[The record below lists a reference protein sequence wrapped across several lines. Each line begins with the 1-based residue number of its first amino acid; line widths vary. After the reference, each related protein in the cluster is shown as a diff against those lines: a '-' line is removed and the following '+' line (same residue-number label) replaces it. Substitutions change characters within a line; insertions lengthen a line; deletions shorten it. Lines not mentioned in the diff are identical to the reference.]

1 MNSVNDDLLKKINLK
16 INGKDHRVEIDVRES
31 LLDVLRNKL
40 HLTGVKQGCGVGECG
55 ACTVLVDGTPVDSC
69 IYMAVWAEGKEVLTI
84 EGVGN
89 GNNISKVQQAFV
101 EEGAI
106 QCGFC
111 TPGLVL
117 TTTAL
122 VNSGK
127 KFTEEEVK
135 REISGHLCRCTGY
148 QKIFNA
154 TKKSL
159 EENGQISETPNL

>member
-1 MNSVNDDLLKKINLK
+1 MIDKNYKRISVKV
-16 INGKDHRVEIDVRES
+16 NGKNYNLEVDVRES
-31 LLDVLRNKL
+31 LLDVLRNRL
-40 HLTGVKQGCGVGECG
+40 QFTGVKQGCSVGECG
-55 ACTVLVDGTPVDSC
+55 ACTVLVDGIPIDSC
-69 IYMAVWAEGKEVLTI
+69 IYMAIWADKKEILTI
-84 EGVGN
+84 EGVSEN
-89 GNNISKVQQAFV
+89 GNLSKVQKAFI

-127 KFTEEEVK
+127 DYTDEEIK

-159 EENGQISETPNL
+159 KK

>member
-1 MNSVNDDLLKKINLK
+1 MNSEYMKKILLI
-16 INGKDHRVEIDVRES
+16 INGKKHNVEVDIRET
-31 LLDVLRNKL
+31 LLDVLRERL
-40 HLTGVKQGCGVGECG
+40 HYTGVKRGYSVGECG
-55 ACTVLVDGTPVDSC
+55 ACTVLVDGLPIDSC
-69 IYMAVWAEGKEVLTI
+69 IYMAVWADGKEILTV
-84 EGVGN
+84 EGLEKN
-89 GNNISKVQQAFV
+89 GELSKVQQAYID
-101 EEGAI
+101 EGAV

-117 TTTAL
+117 TTTSL

-127 KFTEEEVK
+127 KYSDEEIK

-159 EENGQISETPNL
+159 EE

>member
-1 MNSVNDDLLKKINLK
+1 MSSDFMKKITLIVNEKKHTLEVD
-16 INGKDHRVEIDVRES
+16 IRET
-31 LLDVLRNKL
+31 LLEVLRERL
-40 HLTGVKQGCGVGECG
+40 HYTGVKRGCSVGECG
-55 ACTVLVDGTPVDSC
+55 ACTVLVEGTPIDSC
-69 IYMAVWAEGKEVLTI
+69 IYMAVWADGKDVLTV
-84 EGVGN
+84 EGLEKN
-89 GNNISKVQQAFV
+89 GELSNVQKAYID
-101 EEGAI
+101 EGAV

-117 TTTAL
+117 TTTSL

-127 KFTEEEVK
+127 KYTDEEIK

-159 EENGQISETPNL
+159 ED

>member
-89 GNNISKVQQAFV
+89 GNNISKVQKAFV

-122 VNSGK
+122 VNSGE

>member
-1 MNSVNDDLLKKINLK
+1 MSNDFMKKITLT
-16 INGKDHRVEIDVRES
+16 INEKKHSLEVDIRET
-31 LLDVLRNKL
+31 LLDVLRERL
-40 HLTGVKQGCGVGECG
+40 HYTGVKRGCSVGECG
-55 ACTVLVDGTPVDSC
+55 ACTVLVDGVSIDSC
-69 IYMAVWAEGKEVLTI
+69 IYMAVWADGKEVLTV
-84 EGVGN
+84 EGVEKN
-89 GNNISKVQQAFV
+89 GELSKVQKAYI
-101 EEGAI
+101 EEGAV

-117 TTTAL
+117 TTTSL

-127 KFTEEEVK
+127 KFTDEEIK

-159 EENGQISETPNL
+159 EE

>member
-1 MNSVNDDLLKKINLK
+1 MEEKNMKRLSMKV
-16 INGKDHRVEIDVRES
+16 NGKPYSLEIDLRES
-31 LLDVLRNKL
+31 LLDVLRNRL
-40 HLTGVKQGCGVGECG
+40 HLTGVKQGCSVGECG
-55 ACTVLVDGTPVDSC
+55 ACTVLVDGTPIDSC
-69 IYMAVWAEGKEVLTI
+69 IYMAIWAEGKEILTI
-84 EGVGN
+84 EGVGE
-89 GNNISKVQQAFV
+89 GNNLSKVQQAFV

-106 QCGFC
+106 QCGYC

-127 KFTEEEVK
+127 EYTDEEIK

-159 EENGQISETPNL
+159 E

>member
-1 MNSVNDDLLKKINLK
+1 MNDNNFKKIS
-16 INGKDHRVEIDVRES
+16 IRVNGKSYTLEIDIRES
-31 LLDVLRNKL
+31 LLDVLRNRL
-40 HLTGVKQGCGVGECG
+40 QFTGVKQGCSVGECG
-55 ACTVLVDGTPVDSC
+55 ACTVLVDGTPIDSC
-69 IYMAVWAEGKEVLTI
+69 IYMAVWADEKEILTI
-84 EGVGN
+84 EGVSEN
-89 GNNISKVQQAFV
+89 GNLSKVQKAFI

-122 VNSGK
+122 VNSGEGY
-127 KFTEEEVK
+127 TDEEIK

-154 TKKSL
+154 TKQSL
-159 EENGQISETPNL
+159 EK

>member
-1 MNSVNDDLLKKINLK
+1 MSNEVMKRITLTINEKKHSLEVDI
-16 INGKDHRVEIDVRES
+16 RET
-31 LLDVLRNKL
+31 LLDVLRERL
-40 HLTGVKQGCGVGECG
+40 HYTGVKRGCSVGECG
-55 ACTVLVDGTPVDSC
+55 ACTVLVDGVPIDSC
-69 IYMAVWAEGKEVLTI
+69 IYMAVWADGKEVLTV
-84 EGVGN
+84 EGLEKN
-89 GNNISKVQQAFV
+89 GELSKVQKAYI
-101 EEGAI
+101 EEGAV

-117 TTTAL
+117 TTTSL

-127 KFTEEEVK
+127 KFTDEEIK

-159 EENGQISETPNL
+159 EE

>member
-1 MNSVNDDLLKKINLK
+1 MNSEYMKKISLT
-16 INGKDHRVEIDVRES
+16 INGKKHIVEVDIRET
-31 LLDVLRNKL
+31 LLDVLRERL
-40 HLTGVKQGCGVGECG
+40 HYTGVKRGCSVGECG
-55 ACTVLVDGTPVDSC
+55 ACTVLVDGLPIDSC
-69 IYMAVWAEGKEVLTI
+69 IYMAVWADGKEILTV
-84 EGVGN
+84 EGLEKN
-89 GNNISKVQQAFV
+89 GELSKVQKAYID
-101 EEGAI
+101 EGAV

-117 TTTAL
+117 TTTSL

-127 KFTEEEVK
+127 QYSDEEIK

-159 EENGQISETPNL
+159 EE

>member
-1 MNSVNDDLLKKINLK
+1 MSNAKMKKISMTVNDKSYELEVDI
-16 INGKDHRVEIDVRES
+16 RES
-31 LLDVLRNKL
+31 LLDVLRNKI
-40 HLTGVKQGCGVGECG
+40 HCTGVKCGCHVGECG
-55 ACTVLVDGTPVDSC
+55 ACTVLIDGVPTDSC
-69 IYMAVWAEGKEVLTI
+69 IYMAVWANGKSIVTI
-84 EGVGN
+84 EGVKKDGKL
-89 GNNISKVQQAFV
+89 SKVQQAFID
-101 EEGAI
+101 EGAV

-117 TTTAL
+117 TSTAL

-127 KFTEEEVK
+127 KYTDDEIK

-159 EENGQISETPNL
+159 QK

>member
-1 MNSVNDDLLKKINLK
+1 MSNEFMKRITLTINEKKHSLEVDI
-16 INGKDHRVEIDVRES
+16 RET
-31 LLDVLRNKL
+31 LLDVLRERL
-40 HLTGVKQGCGVGECG
+40 HYTGVKRGCSVGECG
-55 ACTVLVDGTPVDSC
+55 ACTVLVDGVPIDSC
-69 IYMAVWAEGKEVLTI
+69 IYMAVWADGKEVLTL
-84 EGVGN
+84 EGLEKN
-89 GNNISKVQQAFV
+89 GELSKVQKAYI
-101 EEGAI
+101 EEGAV

-117 TTTAL
+117 TTTSL

-127 KFTEEEVK
+127 KFTDEEIK

-159 EENGQISETPNL
+159 EE

>member
-1 MNSVNDDLLKKINLK
+1 MSSEFMKKITLI
-16 INGKDHRVEIDVRES
+16 INDKKHSLEVDIRET
-31 LLDVLRNKL
+31 LLDVLRERL
-40 HLTGVKQGCGVGECG
+40 HYTGVKRGCSVGECG
-55 ACTVLVDGTPVDSC
+55 ACTVLVDGVPIDSC
-69 IYMAVWAEGKEVLTI
+69 IYMAVWADGKEILTV
-84 EGVGN
+84 EGLGKN
-89 GNNISKVQQAFV
+89 GELSKVQKAYI
-101 EEGAI
+101 EEGAV

-117 TTTAL
+117 TTTSL

-127 KFTEEEVK
+127 KFTDEEIK

-159 EENGQISETPNL
+159 EE

>member
-1 MNSVNDDLLKKINLK
+1 MSDKNFRKVSMKV
-16 INGKDHRVEIDVRES
+16 NGKKYTLEVDVRES
-31 LLDVLRNKL
+31 LLDVLRNRL
-40 HLTGVKQGCGVGECG
+40 QFTGVKQGCSVGECG
-55 ACTVLVDGTPVDSC
+55 ACTVLVDGIPIDSC
-69 IYMAVWAEGKEVLTI
+69 IYMAVWANEKEILTI
-84 EGVGN
+84 EGVSKN
-89 GNNISKVQQAFV
+89 GNLSKVQKAFV

-122 VNSGK
+122 LNSGQEYSD
-127 KFTEEEVK
+127 EEIK

-159 EENGQISETPNL
+159 NK

>member
-1 MNSVNDDLLKKINLK
+1 MSNEFMKKITLT
-16 INGKDHRVEIDVRES
+16 INEKKHSLEVDIRET
-31 LLDVLRNKL
+31 LLDVLRERL
-40 HLTGVKQGCGVGECG
+40 HYTGVKRGCSVGECG
-55 ACTVLVDGTPVDSC
+55 ACTVLVDGVPIDSC
-69 IYMAVWAEGKEVLTI
+69 IYMAVWADGKEVLTV
-84 EGVGN
+84 EGVEKN
-89 GNNISKVQQAFV
+89 GELSKVQKAYI
-101 EEGAI
+101 EEGAV

-117 TTTAL
+117 TTTSL

-127 KFTEEEVK
+127 KFTDEEIK

-159 EENGQISETPNL
+159 EK

>member
-1 MNSVNDDLLKKINLK
+1 MSNTKMKKISMTVNDKSYELEVDI
-16 INGKDHRVEIDVRES
+16 RES
-31 LLDVLRNKL
+31 LLDVLRNKI
-40 HLTGVKQGCGVGECG
+40 HCTGVKCGCHVGECG
-55 ACTVLVDGTPVDSC
+55 ACTVLIDGVPTDSC
-69 IYMAVWAEGKEVLTI
+69 IYMAVWANGKRIVTI
-84 EGVGN
+84 EGVKKDGKL
-89 GNNISKVQQAFV
+89 SKVQQAFID
-101 EEGAI
+101 EGAV

-117 TTTAL
+117 TSTAL

-127 KFTEEEVK
+127 KYTDAEIK

-159 EENGQISETPNL
+159 QK

>member
-1 MNSVNDDLLKKINLK
+1 MNDDLLKKINLK

-89 GNNISKVQQAFV
+89 GNNISKVQKAFV

-122 VNSGK
+122 VNSGE